1 MLNWVATEE
10 SYCCC
15 YFLDDVFV
23 FVVVGLVVV
32 GLVVVAIVE
41 IKVISAQPTEL
52 ELDWA
57 VLSLA
62 T

>member
-32 GLVVVAIVE
+32 AIVE
-41 IKVISAQPTEL
+41 IKAISAQPTEL

-57 VLSLA
+57 GLSLA